1 MTKPQPDAGLPADA
15 VVPTPLRRRWS
26 LWVMGGLVLAYVVGL
41 MVPDAGFNPFVD
53 GFLAMIS
60 AWALVAVCWAAAY
73 RAGRGRRTG
82 PGRREGHGRPEVL
95 LAAAAVTANT
105 LGDTFE
111 LIQHGT
117 DFATFP
123 SAADAGYLLFYVLFL
138 ASLIVLVRRQL
149 RGSTRSMIL
158 DSVVG
163 SLGAASLLAVLLTP
177 VLNAA
182 AANPPSLGTAVSIA
196 YPMLDLL
203 LLASVAGIV
212 ASHGPE
218 SGRRWILLVS
228 GLLIFAGADVV
239 FALAPDLYVI
249 GTPLDATW
257 VIALALITLW
267 VDRSGVPRSASGR
280 STGSVS
286 AVAVPTVSIL
296 TGLGVLILASQVPVS
311 GLAVVLASL
320 TMAVATIPLI
330 GRQRVLR
337 VLSRTDDLT
346 GLPNRR
352 AFYAD
357 VPGRLGALDGG
368 RHSALLLLDLDRFK
382 EVNDSLGHDVGDR
395 LLVQVGVRLAGS
407 LRATDLLARLGG
419 DEFAVLLADSGH
431 DEAVFVAA
439 KLRAALAEPFLL
451 EGITLH
457 SSASMGIAVHPDQGH
472 DVTSL
477 MRKADMAMYKAKSTR
492 SGHHVY
498 QSDDDSHGDVRLRTL
513 QELRSAI
520 GDDELELHYQPK
532 VDLASGNVQGVEV
545 LVRWNHPTRGLLLP
559 EHFLELV
566 EEAGLMH
573 ALTQIVLTKA
583 LDQAVL
589 WRAQGELLTI
599 AVNLSASSLVDRDLP
614 DRIGAMIGSRGL
626 PASVLTLEVTEEF
639 LLNDRERARDILTR
653 LRALGV
659 RIAVDDFGTG
669 YSSLAYLRDLPI
681 DELKLDQSFVFPMID
696 DERAATLVSSAIALA
711 HSLGLQMVAEGVEN
725 SVAYDELVRFGC
737 DSAQGYLVSR
747 PVPAEEL
754 NVWLADRKV
763 TAIVRGGS

>member
-1 MTKPQPDAGLPADA
+1 MSA
-15 VVPTPLRRRWS
+15 VPLRWRWS
-26 LWVMGGLVLAYVVGL
+26 LWVMAGLVLAYVIGL
-41 MVPDAGFNPFVD
+41 MVPDSGFNPFVD
-53 GFLAMIS
+53 GFLSMAS
-60 AWALVAVCWAAAY
+60 EWACVAVCWAAAY

-82 PGRREGHGRPEVL
+82 RGRREGHGRPEVL

-105 LGDTFE
+105 LGDTYE
-111 LIQHGT
+111 LIQRET
-117 DFATFP
+117 SFAAYP
-123 SAADAGYLLFYVLFL
+123 SPADAAYLLFYILFL
-138 ASLIVLVRRQL
+138 ASLMMLVRRQL
-149 RGSTRSMIL
+149 RGSTTSLVL

-177 VLNAA
+177 ALNTA
-182 AANPPSLGTAVSIA
+182 AANPASLGTVVAIA

-203 LLASVAGIV
+203 LLASIAGIV

-218 SGRRWILLVS
+218 AGRRWMLLVS
-228 GLLIFAGADVV
+228 GLVIFAGADVV

-257 VIALALITLW
+257 AIAIALITLW
-267 VDRSGVPRSASGR
+267 VDRSGAPRSTTSRGTR
-280 STGSVS
+280 NVS
-286 AVAVPTVSIL
+286 AVAVPAVSIL
-296 TGLGVLILASQVPVS
+296 AGLGVLILASQVPVS
-311 GLAVVLASL
+311 GLAVVLAAL

-357 VPGRLGALDGG
+357 VPGRLGAGDS
-368 RHSALLLLDLDRFK
+368 RRSALLLLDLDRFK

-395 LLVQVGVRLAGS
+395 LLVQVGVRLAGA

-419 DEFAVLLADSGH
+419 DEFGVLLVNSGH
-431 DEAVFVAA
+431 DEAVAVAV

-457 SSASMGIAVHPDQGH
+457 SSASMGIAVHPEQGN
-472 DVTSL
+472 DVTAL

-513 QELRSAI
+513 QELRTAI
-520 GDDELELHYQPK
+520 ADDELELHYQPK
-532 VDLASGNVQGVEV
+532 VDLATGDVQGVEA

-559 EHFLELV
+559 EHFLDLV

-573 ALTQIVLTKA
+573 ALTQIVLNKA
-583 LDQAVL
+583 LDQAAL
-589 WRAQGELLTI
+589 WTAQGEPLTI

-614 DRIGAMIGSRGL
+614 DRVGAMIDSRGL

-681 DELKLDQSFVFPMID
+681 DELKLDQSFVFPMIN

-725 SVAYDELVRFGC
+725 SVAYNELVRFGC

-747 PVPAEEL
+747 PVPAGEL
-754 NVWLADRKV
+754 DVWLADRKV
-763 TAIVRGGS
+763 TAIVRGAS

>member
-1 MTKPQPDAGLPADA
+1 MSALPI
-15 VVPTPLRRRWS
+15 RRRWS
-26 LWVMGGLVLAYVVGL
+26 LWVMAGLVLAYTIGL
-41 MVPDAGFNPFVD
+41 MVPDSGFNPFVD
-53 GFLAMIS
+53 GFLSMAAGWTS
-60 AWALVAVCWAAAY
+60 VAVCWAAAY
-73 RAGRGRRTG
+73 RAGRDRRSGRGRRD
-82 PGRREGHGRPEVL
+82 GHGRPEVL
-95 LAAAAVTANT
+95 LAAGAVTANT
-105 LGDTFE
+105 LGDTYE
-111 LIQHGT
+111 LIQRGT
-117 DFATFP
+117 GFAGYP
-123 SAADAGYLLFYVLFL
+123 SPADAGYLLFYVLFL

-149 RGSTRSMIL
+149 RGSTRTMIL

-177 VLNAA
+177 ALNAA
-182 AANPPSLGTAVSIA
+182 VAKPPTLGTAVAIA

-203 LLASVAGIV
+203 LLAAIAGIV

-218 SGRRWILLVS
+218 SGRRWMLLVS
-228 GLLIFAGADVV
+228 GLVIFTGADVV
-239 FALAPDLYVI
+239 FALAPDLYLI

-257 VIALALITLW
+257 AIAIALITLW
-267 VDRSGVPRSASGR
+267 VDRSGAPRSTAGR
-280 STGSVS
+280 GTGSMS
-286 AVAVPTVSIL
+286 AVAVPAVSIL
-296 TGLGVLILASQVPVS
+296 AGLGVLILASQAPVS
-311 GLAVVLASL
+311 GLAVLLAAL

-337 VLSRTDDLT
+337 VLSRTDELT

-352 AFYAD
+352 AFYTD
-357 VPGRLGALDGG
+357 VPGRLGAVDAG
-368 RHSALLLLDLDRFK
+368 RRSALLLLDLDRFK

-395 LLVQVGVRLAGS
+395 LLVQVGVRLAGQ

-419 DEFAVLLADSGH
+419 DEFAVLLVNSGH
-431 DEAVFVAA
+431 DEAVLVAG

-457 SSASMGIAVHPDQGH
+457 SSASMGIAVHPDQGN
-472 DVTSL
+472 DLTSL
-477 MRKADMAMYKAKSTR
+477 MRKADMAMYKAKSTK

-498 QSDDDSHGDVRLRTL
+498 RSDDDSHGDLRLRTL

-532 VDLASGNVQGVEV
+532 VDLATGNVQGVEA

-559 EHFLELV
+559 EHFLDLV
-566 EEAGLMH
+566 EEAGLMPG
-573 ALTQIVLTKA
+573 LTRIVLNKA

-589 WRAQGELLTI
+589 WRAQGEQLTV

-614 DRIGAMIGSRGL
+614 DRVGAMIASRGL

-653 LRALGV
+653 LRVLGV

-725 SVAYDELVRFGC
+725 SVAYNELVRFGC

-747 PVPAEEL
+747 PVPAGEL
-754 NVWLADRKV
+754 DVWLADRKV
-763 TAIVRGGS
+763 TAIVRGAS

>member
-1 MTKPQPDAGLPADA
+1 MSAIPI
-15 VVPTPLRRRWS
+15 RRRWS
-26 LWVMGGLVLAYVVGL
+26 LWVMAGLVLAYVIGL
-41 MVPDAGFNPFVD
+41 MVPDSGFNPFVD
-53 GFLAMIS
+53 GFLAMLS
-60 AWALVAVCWAAAY
+60 EWACVAVCWAAAY
-73 RAGRGRRTG
+73 RAGRGRRI
-82 PGRREGHGRPEVL
+82 GRGHREGHGRPEVL

-105 LGDTFE
+105 LGDSYE
-111 LIQHGT
+111 LIQRGT
-117 DFATFP
+117 GFATYP
-123 SAADAGYLLFYVLFL
+123 SPADAAYLLFYLLFL
-138 ASLIVLVRRQL
+138 ASLTVLVRRQL
-149 RGSTRSMIL
+149 RGSTRSMVL

-177 VLNAA
+177 ALNTAT
-182 AANPPSLGTAVSIA
+182 ANPPSLGTAVAIA

-203 LLASVAGIV
+203 LLAAIAGIV

-218 SGRRWILLVS
+218 AGRRWMLLVS
-228 GLLIFAGADVV
+228 GLVIFAGADVV

-257 VIALALITLW
+257 AIAIALITLW
-267 VDRSGVPRSASGR
+267 VDRSGSPRSSSNRG
-280 STGSVS
+280 TGSVS
-286 AVAVPTVSIL
+286 AVAVPAVSIL
-296 TGLGVLILASQVPVS
+296 AGLGVLILASQIAVS
-311 GLAVVLASL
+311 GLAVVLAAL
-320 TMAVATIPLI
+320 TMAMATIPLV

-357 VPGRLGALDGG
+357 VPGRLGAGDGG
-368 RHSALLLLDLDRFK
+368 RPSALLLLDLDRFK

-395 LLVQVGVRLAGS
+395 LLVQVGVRLAGA

-419 DEFAVLLADSGH
+419 DEFGVLLVNSGH
-431 DEAVFVAA
+431 DEAVVVAGN
-439 KLRAALAEPFLL
+439 LRAALAEPFLL

-492 SGHHVY
+492 SGHQVY

-513 QELRSAI
+513 QELRFALTNN
-520 GDDELELHYQPK
+520 ELELHYQPK
-532 VDLASGNVQGVEV
+532 VDLATGDVRGVEA
-545 LVRWNHPTRGLLLP
+545 LVRWNHPIRGLLLP
-559 EHFLELV
+559 EHFLDPV

-573 ALTQIVLTKA
+573 ALTQVVLNKA

-589 WRAQGELLTI
+589 WRAQGEPLTI

-614 DRIGAMIGSRGL
+614 DRVGAMIASRGL

-681 DELKLDQSFVFPMID
+681 DELKLDQSFVFPMIN

-725 SVAYDELVRFGC
+725 SVAYNELVRFGC

-747 PVPAEEL
+747 PVPAGDL
-754 NVWLADRKV
+754 DAWLADRKV
-763 TAIVRGGS
+763 TAIVRGAS

>member
-1 MTKPQPDAGLPADA
+1 M
-15 VVPTPLRRRWS
+15 RRWS
-26 LWVMGGLVLAYVVGL
+26 LWVMGGLVLAYAVGL
-41 MVPDAGFNPFVD
+41 MVPDSGFNPFVD
-53 GFLAMIS
+53 GFLAMVS
-60 AWALVAVCWAAAY
+60 EWAAVAVCWAAAY

-82 PGRREGHGRPEVL
+82 RGRREGRGRPEVI

-105 LGDTFE
+105 LGDTYE
-111 LIQHGT
+111 LIQRGT
-117 DFATFP
+117 GFAGYP
-123 SAADAGYLLFYVLFL
+123 SPADTAYLLFYLLLL

-149 RGSTRSMIL
+149 RGYTRSMIL

-177 VLNAA
+177 ALNAA
-182 AANPPSLGTAVSIA
+182 AANPPSLGTAVAIA

-203 LLASVAGIV
+203 LLAAIAGIV

-218 SGRRWILLVS
+218 AGHRWILLVA
-228 GLLIFAGADVV
+228 GLVLFAGADVV

-257 VIALALITLW
+257 AVAVALIALW
-267 VDRSGVPRSASGR
+267 VDRSGAPRSTSGR

-286 AVAVPTVSIL
+286 AVAVPGVAIL
-296 TGLGVLILASQVPVS
+296 AGLGVLILASQVPVS
-311 GLAVVLASL
+311 GLAVVLAAL

-337 VLSRTDDLT
+337 ILSRTDDLT

-357 VPGRLGALDGG
+357 VPGRLGASD
-368 RHSALLLLDLDRFK
+368 SALLLLDLDRFK

-395 LLVQVGVRLAGS
+395 LLVQVGVRLAGA
-407 LRATDLLARLGG
+407 LRSTDLLARLGG
-419 DEFAVLLADSGH
+419 DEFAVLLVNSGR
-431 DEAVFVAA
+431 DEAVFVAG

-457 SSASMGIAVHPDQGH
+457 SSASMGIAVHPDQGN

-498 QSDDDSHGDVRLRTL
+498 ESDDDSHGEVRLRTL

-520 GDDELELHYQPK
+520 GDDQLELHYQPK
-532 VDLASGNVQGVEV
+532 VDLSTGNVHGVEA
-545 LVRWNHPTRGLLLP
+545 LVRWNHPTRGLLRP
-559 EHFLELV
+559 EHFLELI

-573 ALTQIVLTKA
+573 ALTQIVLNKA

-589 WRAQGELLTI
+589 WRAEGEPLTI

-614 DRIGAMIGSRGL
+614 DRVGAMIASRGL
-626 PASVLTLEVTEEF
+626 PASVLTLEITEEF

-659 RIAVDDFGTG
+659 RISVDDFGTG

-681 DELKLDQSFVFPMID
+681 DELKLDQSFVFPMIN

-725 SVAYDELVRFGC
+725 SVAYNELVRFGC

-754 NVWLADRKV
+754 SVWLADRKV
-763 TAIVRGGS
+763 TAIVRGPARPGPVDLGGA